1 MILNIAQGYF
11 FNIWGGGVGWWGT
24 CLSHSC
30 LKKDGRSDVVVT
42 LMAATLQILPWVARI
57 LAHKIAL
64 VASMV
69 WSTRPLLLRKAYI
82 SDAHVTQMPIH
93 FNG

>member
-1 MILNIAQGYF
+1 MHF
-11 FNIWGGGVGWWGT
+11 F
-24 CLSHSC
+24 HSFWKN
-30 LKKDGRSDVVVT
+30 LHLTENSYTDMSVVSVTNKRYASDLVT
-42 LMAATLQILPWVARI
+42 LMAATFQILPWVARI

-93 FNG
+93 LNG